1 MPHIFTIFA
10 NFVIHEKNGYY
21 TVFIFKVDTLLPV
34 IKYENQVAF
43 KEGGWSTKYT
53 SDPQNFV
60 NDIFK
65 S

>member
-1 MPHIFTIFA
+1 MT
-10 NFVIHEKNGYY
+10 HEKNGYY

-43 KEGGWSTKYT
+43 KEGGWSTKYP